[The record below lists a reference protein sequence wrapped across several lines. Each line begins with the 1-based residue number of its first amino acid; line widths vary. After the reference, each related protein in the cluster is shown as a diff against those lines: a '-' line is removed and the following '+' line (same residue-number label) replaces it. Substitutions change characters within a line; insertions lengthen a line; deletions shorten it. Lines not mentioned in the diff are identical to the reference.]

1 MSHLPLLV
9 PEAVEEVQGVLHLL
23 GVGALQ
29 EERAGQEGLEEPVEQ
44 VVLPAQKDV
53 AHLSKDR

>member
-1 MSHLPLLV
+1 M